1 MFRGLTFK
9 IFVGNKMSS
18 RQDIRD
24 GRGGSRRTPI
34 VKVDPLPPASQES
47 KLPTLVLPNAKK
59 ICSIVLFFIGSFAI
73 GFGAGFGTGYASK
86 ECV

>member
-1 MFRGLTFK
+1 
-9 IFVGNKMSS
+9 MSS

-24 GRGGSRRTPI
+24 GRGSSKRSTV
-34 VKVDPLPPASQES
+34 VKVDPLAPVSQETI
-47 KLPTLVLPNAKK
+47 LPTLVLPNAKK
-59 ICSIVLFFIGSFAI
+59 ICSILLFFLGSFAI